1 MSLVLLIV
9 FGIPA
14 VVFVGQVFG
23 AIVGFVV
30 TLMFHA
36 VRGFLRHFVL
46 GGLRKLLA
54 KERTQ

>member
-1 MSLVLLIV
+1 MSFMLLIV

-14 VVFVGQVFG
+14 MVFIGQVFG
-23 AIVGFVV
+23 AIVGFLV

-46 GGLRKLLA
+46 GGIRKLAA
-54 KERTQ
+54 KERN

>member
-1 MSLVLLIV
+1 MSLMLLIV

-14 VVFVGQVFG
+14 VVFVGQVVG
-23 AIVGFVV
+23 AVVGFLV

-46 GGLRKLLA
+46 GGIRKLAL
-54 KERTQ
+54 KERS